1 MLRKV
6 LRLLPKKLFVLAA
19 VWVDAGCTPDR
30 AVQDTIVARNA
41 MPLVHSMVGRM
52 LGGCSA
58 PHRTV
63 VVVVVAVLQLYHP
76 MLLLRCILVLGSPLP
91 CVPSVHICN
100 MLLCSFLCCPLSM
113 WVDLFLCILL

>member
-1 MLRKV
+1 MRLMLRKI

-19 VWVDAGCTPDR
+19 VWVNAGCTPDR

-41 MPLVHSMVGRM
+41 MPLVHSMVSRM
-52 LGGCSA
+52 LGGYSA

-63 VVVVVAVLQLYHP
+63 LVAVLQLYHP
-76 MLLLRCILVLGSPLP
+76 MLLLRCILVLGSRLP

-100 MLLCSFLCCPLSM
+100 TL
-113 WVDLFLCILL
+113 LFLRILL